1 MTAMHELY
9 QRVQILIAQDQW
21 TKEAFLDILIEAAVI
36 DSSSIKWLFNE
47 AKWEWIEDILTSDDT
62 EYEISED

>member
-9 QRVQILIAQDQW
+9 QRVQLLIAQDQW
-21 TKEAFLDILIEAAVI
+21 TKEAFLDILLEAAVI

>member
-9 QRVQILIAQDQW
+9 QRVQLLIAEDQW
-21 TKEAFLDILIEAAVI
+21 TKEAFLDILLEAAVI

-47 AKWEWIEDILTSDDT
+47 AKWEWIEDILTSDD
-62 EYEISED
+62 EQYETSED